1 MTIGVEGFEPRVTH
15 FIRDHLQV
23 EGRTAAEIVLCDAV
37 PVGKAEVWP
46 DVLDEGYKLCLGR
59 GAEGEGEDCITLLA
73 DVDGGDSDQFTTR
86 IGSSVHEGVK
96 VGVGADDPTTGK
108 I

>member
-23 EGRTAAEIVLCDAV
+23 EGRTAAEIVLRDAV
-37 PVGKAEVWP
+37 PVGEAEVWP
-46 DVLDEGYKLCLGR
+46 DLLDKGYQLCLGS
-59 GAEGEGEDCITLLA
+59 GAEGEGEDCIALLA

-86 IGSSVHEGVK
+86 IGSSMHEGVK
-96 VGVGADDPTTGK
+96 VGVGADDPTTSE